1 MNPSQV
7 LQTVGNV
14 GVGLAALIYILPL
27 QLLLFEVRRKRDEGG
42 SGVFAG
48 LLLILP
54 MWLLLLVG
62 LGCVSASGGF
72 DGWGWPRY
80 GVHAFMVCASLSMAV
95 MSFACFEFPRHRD
108 LLVRLSGAVPVY
120 TFPVATLV
128 LVVLSLN
135 PGLAPGIPVAPVRWI
150 WFACAAFSLA
160 IVGGYLVWRVL
171 WMRLRGGF
179 AAVASRFRR
188 SGPTEGEILSRIATL
203 DSRDD
208 FRELLRRAASF
219 QGRTVRD
226 AATRRLRESPEFLE
240 TLAATLSSLDP
251 GDALEFLLGATLSP
265 AEQTRLALPSRSA
278 MERFISDIP
287 APNFM
292 SPDRRKTLL
301 LWGRKTLPAI
311 AQKFS
316 STGVDFSGIPAAL
329 EHALRP
335 DDTRRG

>member
-14 GVGLAALIYILPL
+14 GVGLAALIYVLPL

-48 LLLILP
+48 LLLIVP

-62 LGCVSASGGF
+62 LGCVSSSGGF
-72 DGWGWPRY
+72 DGWGWPK
-80 GVHAFMVCASLSMAV
+80 
-95 MSFACFEFPRHRD
+95 
-108 LLVRLSGAVPVY
+108 
-120 TFPVATLV
+120 
-128 LVVLSLN
+128 
-135 PGLAPGIPVAPVRWI
+135 
-150 WFACAAFSLA
+150 FSLA

-179 AAVASRFRR
+179 AAVASRFCR

-203 DSRDD
+203 DTRDD
-208 FRELLRRAASF
+208 FKELLRRAASF
-219 QGRTVRD
+219 EGRTVRD
-226 AATRRLRESPEFLE
+226 AATRRLRESPEFVE
-240 TLAATLSSLDP
+240 TVAATLSSQDP
-251 GDALEFLLGATLSP
+251 GNALEFLLGATLSP
-265 AEQTRLALPSRSA
+265 AEQARLALPARSA

-287 APNFM
+287 APNFI
-292 SPDRRKTLL
+292 SSDRRKTLL
-301 LWGRKTLPAI
+301 RWGRKTLPAI
-311 AQKFS
+311 AQKIS